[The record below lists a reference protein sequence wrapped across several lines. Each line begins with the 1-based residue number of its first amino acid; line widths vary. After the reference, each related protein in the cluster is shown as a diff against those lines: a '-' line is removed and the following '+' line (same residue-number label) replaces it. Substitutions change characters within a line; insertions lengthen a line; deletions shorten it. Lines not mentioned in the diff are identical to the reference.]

1 MRLLRGM
8 WDHETLP
15 CRWSALMFR
24 ELRQSRRR
32 DLQIFVGLRLGTV
45 EIEGLPCD
53 SDSLNF
59 RRDGKS
65 RCS

>member
-1 MRLLRGM
+1 
-8 WDHETLP
+8 
-15 CRWSALMFR
+15 MFR